1 MFDAATL
8 SGAFSN
14 VVANAQPSTPA
25 APAAPAPA
33 STGTA
38 GAVGPWGM
46 GMGDV
51 TPDVPGQWSEPPA
64 SAVAPAVKPKPAL
77 PLPGG
82 NPADEHAPITSSPA
96 AHPIVPQIDP
106 AIDPHAAYAQAWHSD
121 QPASA
126 LSPSTVALQKSAAEQ
141 SADAERQ
148 YQAAYTA
155 THGVSGG
162 A

>member
-1 MFDAATL
+1 MFDSAAF
-8 SGAFSN
+8 SGAFDN
-14 VVANAQPSTPA
+14 VVANAQPST
-25 APAAPAPA
+25 PAAPAPA

-46 GMGDV
+46 SMGDV

-96 AHPIVPQIDP
+96 AHPIDP

-141 SADAERQ
+141 SADAERE